1 MKKTSPDDVLHLAKL
16 AKLKMSAK
24 EAEKFA
30 PQLDRIITFFSQL
43 SEVDTKDVVETSQ
56 TTGLEN
62 VWREDKIVSC
72 KYEKELLECAPHK
85 IVDGQICI
93 PKIL

>member
-1 MKKTSPDDVLHLAKL
+1 MKKTSSDDVLHLANL

-30 PQLDRIITFFSQL
+30 PQFDSIMSFFSQL
-43 SEVDTKDVVETSQ
+43 KEVDTSDVEETSQ

-72 KYEKELLECAPHK
+72 KYEKELVECSPHK
-85 IVDGQICI
+85 IVNGQLCI

>member
-1 MKKTSPDDVLHLAKL
+1 MKKTSPADVLHLANL
-16 AKLKMSAK
+16 AKLKMTAK

-30 PQLDRIITFFSQL
+30 PQFDSIMKFFGQL
-43 SEVDTKDVVETSQ
+43 SEVDTSDTEETSQ

-62 VWREDKIVSC
+62 VWREDEILAC

-85 IVDGQICI
+85 IVDGQISI
-93 PKIL
+93 PQIL

>member
-1 MKKTSPDDVLHLAKL
+1 MKKTSPEDVLHLAKL

-30 PQLDRIITFFSQL
+30 PQFDSIIGFFEQL
-43 SEVDTKDVVETSQ
+43 NEVETKDVAETSQ

-62 VWREDKIVSC
+62 VWREDKIQSC
-72 KYEKELLECAPHK
+72 KYEKELLECTPHK
-85 IVDGQICI
+85 VVDGQICI